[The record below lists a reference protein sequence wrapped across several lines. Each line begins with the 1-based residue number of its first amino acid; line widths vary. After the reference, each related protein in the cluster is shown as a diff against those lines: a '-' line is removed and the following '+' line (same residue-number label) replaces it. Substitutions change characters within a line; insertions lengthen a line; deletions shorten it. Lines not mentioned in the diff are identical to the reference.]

1 MKTLPRLAVMA
12 MLCLFSCKAPQYTI
26 GMNEQ
31 DFVKHN
37 RVNVVEQAEHYSI
50 YKKTNYPFGA
60 APVTKFF
67 YFVDGRMVKMDSGER
82 MPDFIIEHRSR

>member
-1 MKTLPRLAVMA
+1 MKILTKLAVLA
-12 MLCLFSCKAPQYTI
+12 LICFASCKAPMYVM

-31 DFVKHN
+31 EFIKHN
-37 RVNVVEQAEHYSI
+37 NVNVVEQTEHYAI

-60 APVTKFF
+60 PAVTKFF
-67 YFVDGRMVKMDSGER
+67 YFVDGKLVRMDTGER